1 MLILKKK
8 YQSKTMSNG
17 KVSKFNTNDIVES
30 MKFYYFSNGFSHIF
44 NIVCDNCIKVKC
56 VCND

>member
-17 KVSKFNTNDIVES
+17 KISKFNTNDIVDS
-30 MKFYYFSNGFSHIF
+30 MKLYYFTNGFSHIF
-44 NIVCDNCIKVKC
+44 NIACDNCIKVKC